1 MKRFNTLALAVT
13 IVFVIVV
20 SGSHLVMAQG
30 VVNESGGPLTEE
42 NLAVTRPNTDHL
54 NEDHT
59 AVQTWITK
67 WYGPDG
73 NYEDNGGF
81 NTSGPIDLMAVGTRD
96 RITDVSLSTFEGLLL
111 TQEVVD
117 VEWGDDHGG
126 TRAWTVFEIDP
137 ADGDNMNR
145 GGPVDNL
152 DTYAVIVIDSPA
164 DMTSVMSP
172 AQDDYAQIWIN
183 GEKWHNNAT
192 WTGGTYNVDYN
203 IEVRLQKGANVLLF
217 RCGEGGGS
225 AYFNL
230 HFDDATHEAV
240 TIYPKDATDKASFF
254 EEILPLTAVEASG
267 KLATTWA
274 DIKRK

>member
-1 MKRFNTLALAVT
+1 MKKVFTFILT
-13 IVFVIVV
+13 IISVFGLIV
-20 SGSHLVMAQG
+20 STSHFAFAQWK
-30 VVNESGGPLTEE
+30 VNQEGGPLKDNE
-42 NLAVTRPNTDHL
+42 LLVTQPNTDHL

-73 NYEDNGGF
+73 NYENNGGF
-81 NTSGPIDLMAVGTRD
+81 NTSGPRDLMSEGTAGE
-96 RITDVSLSTFEGLLL
+96 ITDVSLSTMNGLLK
-111 TQEVVD
+111 TKKFD

-137 ADGDNMNR
+137 ADGNNMNR